1 MPLAVNLII
10 CLICG
15 GIAAAIASGKGRSV
29 VGWFFGGFFLG
40 LIGIIIVACL
50 ANLNEQRNYRR
61 QVEQSNHR
69 LREQLRQERMKGE
82 AFRQHS
88 MSRLDAHDQALGV
101 DTRTLGPML
110 GAEPSPA
117 QLAGER
123 PEDAL
128 SRLAGDTQEP
138 QTVRVGQLGG
148 SEAQTEQF
156 QPDVDGDQS
165 TLSWY
170 FANAG
175 QSYGPV
181 SAVRILEMLREQSLH
196 LDSLLWSEGMADW
209 RPAREVAI
217 FRDAVNL

>member
-1 MPLAVNLII
+1 MPLAINLII

-40 LIGIIIVACL
+40 LIGIVIVACL
-50 ANLNEQRNYRR
+50 ANLNAQRDYRR

-88 MSRLDAHDQALGV
+88 TSRLDAHDQALGT
-101 DTRTLGPML
+101 DTRSLGPML
-110 GAEPSPA
+110 GAEPKTA
-117 QLAGER
+117 QLTGES

-128 SRLAGDTQEP
+128 GRLAGDAQNP
-138 QTVRVGQLGG
+138 RAVRVGQLSGPDSQG
-148 SEAQTEQF
+148 EQF
-156 QPDVDGDQS
+156 EQNIDGGQQA
-165 TLSWY
+165 LSWY
-170 FANAG
+170 FADAG

-181 SAVRILEMLREQSLH
+181 SAVKIVDMLHQKSLNP
-196 LDSLLWSEGMADW
+196 DSLLWAEGMADW
-209 RPAREVAI
+209 QSVREVAI

>member
-1 MPLAVNLII
+1 MEIGIHLVIG
-10 CLICG
+10 LICG

-50 ANLNEQRNYRR
+50 ANLNEQRAYRR

-88 MSRLDAHDQALGV
+88 MSRLDAHDHALGV

-110 GAEPSPA
+110 GAEPRAA
-117 QLAGER
+117 QLTGER

-128 SRLAGDTQEP
+128 GRLAGDTQEP
-138 QTVRVGQLGG
+138 QAVRVGQLSGPD
-148 SEAQTEQF
+148 AQVEQF
-156 QPDVDGDQS
+156 EQDVDGGQQA
-165 TLSWY
+165 LSWY

-181 SAVRILEMLREQSLH
+181 SAVRILEMLRERSLH
-196 LDSLLWSEGMADW
+196 PDSLLWAEGMADW